1 MKSGGFCAAAIAAG
15 LTLSGFVAV
24 GASPARAGPDVVASI
39 KPVHSLVASVMAG
52 AGTPHLII
60 DGAQSPHSYG
70 MRPSD
75 AAALQS
81 AAAVFW
87 IGDHLE
93 TALARPLDALAG
105 DATVVT
111 LSAAPELVRFGFRED
126 GPFDPHDDH
135 GDDHHDDEDD
145 HGDGEIDQHLWL
157 DPQNAAVMV
166 TEIVGALAA
175 LDPAQANLYA
185 ANGQATLTRI
195 GALSEE
201 ISSTLDGLS
210 EVPFVVFHDAYQY
223 FENRFDVHAVGSITV
238 VPDTPPSARRIRE
251 IHQRIRETGAVC
263 VFAEPQF
270 NARTV
275 DLAADATGGRVGLL
289 DPLGA
294 EIAAGPD
301 HYFTLMRQMAA
312 TMRACLTGTG

>member
-1 MKSGGFCAAAIAAG
+1 MNTGGFFAASLMAALHLVG
-15 LTLSGFVAV
+15 LGTAD
-24 GASPARAGPDVVASI
+24 AAPNVVASI
-39 KPVHSLVASVMAG
+39 KPVHSLVANVMAG

-75 AAALQS
+75 AAAMQS
-81 AAAVFW
+81 ADVMFW
-87 IGDHLE
+87 IGADLE
-93 TALARPLDALAG
+93 TALARPLRALAE
-105 DATVVT
+105 DATLVT
-111 LSAAPELVRFGFRED
+111 LSAAPGLVRFGFRED
-126 GPFDPHDDH
+126 GPFDPHDDD
-135 GDDHHDDEDD
+135 GDAHD
-145 HGDGEIDQHLWL
+145 GDGAAEIDQHLWL

-175 LDPAQANLYA
+175 LDPAQADLYA

-195 GALSEE
+195 DALSEE
-201 ISSTLDGLS
+201 ISSDLNGLS

-294 EIAAGPD
+294 DIAAGPD
-301 HYFTLMRQMAA
+301 HYFTMMRQMAA
-312 TMRACLTGTG
+312 TMRACLAGTG